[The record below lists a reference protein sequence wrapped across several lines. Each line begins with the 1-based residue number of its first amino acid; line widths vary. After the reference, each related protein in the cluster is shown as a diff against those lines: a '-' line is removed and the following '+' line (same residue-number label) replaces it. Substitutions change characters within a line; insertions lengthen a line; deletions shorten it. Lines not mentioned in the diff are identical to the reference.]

1 MKREAVRGSV
11 GSISTTRLPLM
22 SSIVWFVMEI
32 RVDVRSTARYNICL
46 IMSRSKRANST
57 TTTGSSPCLT
67 EPLVS
72 VYELLNALSRR
83 VIWVT
88 SKVST
93 FTVSEKESISNS
105 LVRSSSKA
113 VILGGAM
120 SLRTSRAICVA
131 LNKIGRTRLPTI
143 SLTVADVRLIKVSCL
158 VVPRSVK
165 RLMLLRSSSESMIT
179 TRGSLIV
186 SGTLPFVSV

>member
-1 MKREAVRGSV
+1 MKREAGKGSV
-11 GSISTTRLPLM
+11 GPISTTRLPLM
-22 SSIVWFVMEI
+22 SSVVWFVMEI

-57 TTTGSSPCLT
+57 TTTGSSPCPT

-72 VYELLNALSRR
+72 VYELLNGLSRR
-83 VIWVT
+83 VTWVT

-93 FTVSEKESISNS
+93 LTVSEKESIRNS

-113 VILGGAM
+113 VSRGCTK
-120 SLRTSRAICVA
+120 SWRTSRAICVS
-131 LNKIGRTRLPTI
+131 LKKIGWTWLPTI
-143 SLTVADVRLIKVSCL
+143 SLTVADVRLIKVSSL

-179 TRGSLIV
+179 IRGSFIV
-186 SGTLPFVSV
+186 AGTLSFVSV

>member
-1 MKREAVRGSV
+1 MKREALRGSV
-11 GSISTTRLPLM
+11 GSISTTKLPLM

-32 RVDVRSTARYNICL
+32 RDDVRSTARYNICL
-46 IMSRSKRANST
+46 MMSRSKRTNST

-72 VYELLNALSRR
+72 VYELLKGLSRR
-83 VIWVT
+83 VTWVT

-93 FTVSEKESISNS
+93 LTVSEKESVKNS

-113 VILGGAM
+113 VTLGRTM
-120 SLRTSRAICVA
+120 SRRTSRAICVA
-131 LNKIGRTRLPTI
+131 LSKTGMTRLPTI
-143 SLTVADVRLIKVSCL
+143 SVTVADVILIKVSCL
-158 VVPRSVK
+158 VVPRSVR

-179 TRGSLIV
+179 IRGSFTV
-186 SGTLPFVSV
+186 VGTLPFVSV